1 MHERSDF
8 VSTRIKRYARRLS
21 GKRSFKPA
29 GIPVSQLKTV
39 HMNLDEF
46 EALRLVDY
54 EGFSQIEAS
63 EEMQISRA
71 TVQRL
76 LAKARK
82 KTVDAVLH
90 NHILEVNNE
99 ITNIK
104 LKGENKYD
112 IASKDHK
119 TIAFP
124 TSDKVTIDSH
134 FGRASS
140 FALYTVDNHE
150 IKQIVHLIPPPHA
163 PGVIPKF
170 LKEHKVDVVITKSMG
185 AKAVTH
191 FAESNIDII
200 LGASGRIDV
209 NLNEYLA
216 GFLSSTEKSC
226 IRKEKSL

>member
-1 MHERSDF
+1 MNS
-8 VSTRIKRYARRLS
+8 RIKRYARRLS

-29 GIPVSQLKTV
+29 GIPVSQLTTI

-54 EGFSQIEAS
+54 EGLSQIEAS
-63 EEMQISRA
+63 EEMHVSRA
-71 TVQRL
+71 TLQRL

-112 IASKDHK
+112 IGTMPLKI
-119 TIAFP
+119 IAFP
-124 TSDKVTIDSH
+124 SSDQLTIDAH
-134 FGRASS
+134 FGRTSGFS
-140 FALYTVDNHE
+140 LYTIRNNEVISVIH
-150 IKQIVHLIPPPHA
+150 VTPPPHA

-170 LKEHKVDVVITKSMG
+170 LKEHHVDVVITKNMG
-185 AKAVTH
+185 EKAVQH
-191 FAESNIDII
+191 FANSNIDII

-209 NLNEYLA
+209 NLNEYLG
-216 GFLSSTEKSC
+216 GFLNSTETSC
-226 IRKEKSL
+226 KR